1 MLSMQQKSTRD
12 DGPVA
17 IAEERSVPTQ
27 GAVQT
32 ADMLLRPAQKS
43 GENRTKEGKASCM
56 FAKTG
61 SRCPGQ
67 LGEDSQSE
75 PEKPGNG
82 LTAQGHASERM
93 TERKQNCWE
102 SVFIFLSLVK
112 PRAFFYQELS
122 AL

>member
-17 IAEERSVPTQ
+17 IAEERSIPTR

-43 GENRTKEGKASCM
+43 GENRTKEGWGHNLEGKASCM

-67 LGEDSQSE
+67 LGEDS
-75 PEKPGNG
+75 
-82 LTAQGHASERM
+82 
-93 TERKQNCWE
+93 
-102 SVFIFLSLVK
+102 
-112 PRAFFYQELS
+112 
-122 AL
+122 